1 MFHRCWEG
9 PTETHT
15 QHQLRGVGAET
26 TEAMAWGGW
35 PRGKPGGKP
44 GFLLGKPTGN
54 PKFSEEKPLKTGD
67 FHFGD
72 PQRGAC
78 NDHILELIGQVCKR

>member
-44 GFLLGKPTGN
+44 GFLLGKPMGN
-54 PKFSEEKPLKTGD
+54 PKFSEEKLPKDRRLSFWRPTTW
-67 FHFGD
+67 
-72 PQRGAC
+72 C
-78 NDHILELIGQVCKR
+78 M